1 MAGPSQSSSWQSRIS
16 MAGQFVRPGA
26 VVQVLPADELVHHPH
41 AVAESN
47 PPQPIFPYVTTGL
60 TDPGSLWVVRGRSP
74 ERLRRHLNWPG
85 SSVELVSPTTGAVV
99 HLHGEFKGAKFFR
112 VLDDGSNK

>member
-26 VVQVLPADELVHHPH
+26 VVQVLPADELDHHPH
-41 AVAESN
+41 AVHESN
-47 PPQPIFPYVTTGL
+47 PPQSVIHSAHPH
-60 TDPGSLWVVRGRSP
+60 TDPGTLWVVRGRSP
-74 ERLRRHLNWPG
+74 ERIRRHLNWPV

-99 HLHGEFKGAKFFR
+99 HLHGEFKGGNYFR
-112 VLDDGSNK
+112 ILDDGSNK

>member
-41 AVAESN
+41 SVSESN
-47 PPQPIFPYVTTGL
+47 PPQPLIYTNDIAPST
-60 TDPGSLWVVRGRSP
+60 LWVVRGRSP
-74 ERLRRHLNWPG
+74 GRIRRHLNWPV

-99 HLHGEFKGAKFFR
+99 HLHGEFKSGHYFR
-112 VLDDGSNK
+112 ILDDGSNK